1 VAAGLARPQ
10 QPHTHTHTHC
20 MGPRGPAGP
29 SFITTGEMTFVTTG
43 GMTFVTTGE
52 MTFVTTGEMT
62 FVTTGEGNKMMRKH
76 CKY

>member
-1 VAAGLARPQ
+1 MAAGIARSQ
-10 QPHTHTHTHC
+10 QPHTHTHC

-52 MTFVTTGEMT
+52 
-62 FVTTGEGNKMMRKH
+62 GNKMMIKR